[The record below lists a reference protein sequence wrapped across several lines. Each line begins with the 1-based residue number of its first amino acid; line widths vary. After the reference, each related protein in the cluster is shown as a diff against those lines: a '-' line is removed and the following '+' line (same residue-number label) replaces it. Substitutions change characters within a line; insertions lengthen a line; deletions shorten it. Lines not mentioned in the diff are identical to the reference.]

1 MQNSNSLRVRP
12 NLAEKANQ
20 TPYSQANPVSYSE
33 VSVLEVLKQRDNPD
47 VRMIQAEEH
56 FAR

>member
-1 MQNSNSLRVRP
+1 MRVRP
-12 NLAEKANQ
+12 NLAEQANQ
-20 TPYSQANPVSYSE
+20 TPYSQVNAVSYSE